1 MFACKEYALFSF
13 ARDEWLDKY
22 TAVGVGS
29 RSCKANDFQV
39 SRSIQSSGEVSL
51 TEEVLYQTDL
61 ITTAR
66 AKTVWHKEDV
76 QEGH

>member
-22 TAVGVGS
+22 AAVGVGS

-39 SRSIQSSGEVSL
+39 SRSIFFYLWKIFLKFPIVASL
-51 TEEVLYQTDL
+51 L
-61 ITTAR
+61 IPAYLSTNRHSAD
-66 AKTVWHKEDV
+66 A
-76 QEGH
+76 